1 MHELRKDPVIGR
13 WVIIA
18 SERASR
24 PTDFIVDRQMPSG
37 GSCPFCYGSEDKTPP
52 EVLAYRAPNQAPNS
66 PGWRVRVVPNKYP
79 ALRIEGPLGRRA
91 AGMYDLMNA
100 VGAHEVV
107 IESPDHRAQ
116 LADLTPAQ
124 VSEVLWAYHDR
135 FTDLKKDQR
144 FRYILIFKNQGAE
157 AGATLEHAH
166 TQIIATP
173 VVPKKVMEE
182 IQGARLHYDQRERCI
197 YCDIVHQEIESEAR
211 IVTQNEYFIAI
222 EPFAARFPFE
232 TWILPI
238 VHAAQ
243 FESADAVTIDAL
255 GTLLREVLLRMRG
268 ALDEPPFNYVLHTAP
283 TRGDGVGEF
292 YHWHL
297 EIMPKLTRVA
307 GFEWGSGFYINPT
320 PPEVAADELRRVL
333 PEQAARGAT

>member
-1 MHELRKDPVIGR
+1 
-13 WVIIA
+13 
-18 SERASR
+18 
-24 PTDFIVDRQMPSG
+24 
-37 GSCPFCYGSEDKTPP
+37 
-52 EVLAYRAPNQAPNS
+52 VLAYRPTPSVPDS

-91 AGMYDLMNA
+91 SGMYDLMNA

-116 LADLTPAQ
+116 LADLSAGQ
-124 VSEVLWAYHDR
+124 VAEVLWAYRDR
-135 FTDLKKDQR
+135 FTDLKKDAR

-173 VVPKKVMEE
+173 VVPKRVTEE
-182 IQGARLHYDQRERCI
+182 IQGARHHFDQRERCI
-197 YCDIVHQEIESEAR
+197 YCDILQQELDSQAR
-211 IVTQNEYFIAI
+211 VVARNAHFVAL

-232 TWILPI
+232 TWVLPS
-238 VHAAQ
+238 VHAAS
-243 FESADAVTIDAL
+243 FETIDRDQVTAL
-255 GTLLREVLLRMRG
+255 AALLREVLLRIRH
-268 ALDEPPFNYVLHTAP
+268 ALEEPAFNYVLHTAP
-283 TRGDGVGEF
+283 TRGDGIGEY

-320 PPEVAADELRRVL
+320 PPEAAAQALRDVSL
-333 PEQAARGAT
+333 PS

>member
-18 SERASR
+18 SDRAGR
-24 PTDFIVDRQMPSG
+24 PTDFFIDRQMPSG

-52 EVLAYRAPNQAPNS
+52 EVLAFREAGTAPDT

-107 IESPDHRAQ
+107 IESPDHQAQ
-116 LADLTPAQ
+116 IADLAREQ
-124 VSEVLWAYHDR
+124 IAEVLWAYHAR
-135 FTDLKKDQR
+135 FTDLKKDPR

-157 AGATLEHAH
+157 AGATLEHTH

-173 VVPKKVMEE
+173 VVPKRVTEE
-182 IQGARLHYDQRERCI
+182 IQGSLLHFEQRERCI
-197 YCDIVHQEIESEAR
+197 YCDIIHQEMDSQVR
-211 IVTQNEYFIAI
+211 LVSHNEHFVVL
-222 EPFAARFPFE
+222 EPFASRFPFE
-232 TWILPI
+232 TWILPRR
-238 VHAAQ
+238 HSAY
-243 FESADAVTIDAL
+243 FEALQRHEVEALADALRDAL
-255 GTLLREVLLRMRG
+255 RRMKH
-268 ALDEPPFNYVLHTAP
+268 ALDGPPFNYVLHTSPA
-283 TRGDGVGEF
+283 RGDGVGEF

-320 PPEVAADELRRVL
+320 PPEVAAAALR
-333 PEQAARGAT
+333 EARP

>member
-18 SERASR
+18 SERAGR
-24 PTDFIVDRQMPSG
+24 PTDFVIDRQMPSG
-37 GSCPFCYGSEDKTPP
+37 GTCPFCYGSEERTPP
-52 EVLAYRAPNQAPNS
+52 EVLAFRAQDSLPDA

-107 IESPDHRAQ
+107 IETPDHRTQ
-116 LADLTPAQ
+116 LADLPDAQ
-124 VSEVLWAYHDR
+124 VAEVIWAYRHR
-135 FTDLKKDQR
+135 FMDLAKDER
-144 FRYILIFKNQGAE
+144 FRYILVFKNQGAE

-173 VVPKKVMEE
+173 VVPKRVSEE
-182 IQGARLHYDQRERCI
+182 IDGARQHYEQRERCI
-197 YCDIVHQEIESEAR
+197 FCDVIRQELETRTRVVSADEHFVAL
-211 IVTQNEYFIAI
+211 A
-222 EPFAARFPFE
+222 PFAARFPFE

-238 VHAAQ
+238 RHSARFETLQGAEIAALA
-243 FESADAVTIDAL
+243 S
-255 GTLLREVLLRMRG
+255 TLRATLRRLQN

-283 TRGDGVGEF
+283 THAEGVHES

-320 PPEVAADELRRVL
+320 PPETAAAALR
-333 PEQAARGAT
+333 AAAV

>member
-1 MHELRKDPVIGR
+1 MHELRKDPVTGR

-24 PTDFIVDRQMPSG
+24 PTDFIIDRQMPAG
-37 GSCPFCYGSEDKTPP
+37 GTCPFCYGSEDHTPP
-52 EVLAYRAPNQAPNS
+52 EVLAYRPPDSKPNS

-79 ALRIEGPLGRRA
+79 ALKIEGPLGRRA
-91 AGMYDLMNA
+91 AGLYDLMNA

-107 IESPDHRAQ
+107 IECADHHLQ
-116 LADLTPAQ
+116 LADLDNEQ
-124 VSEVLWAYHDR
+124 VAEVLWAYHDR
-135 FTDLKKDQR
+135 FADLKKDPR

-173 VVPKKVMEE
+173 VVPKRVSEE
-182 IQGARLHYDQRERCI
+182 IQGARLHFEQRERCI
-197 YCDIVHQEIESEAR
+197 FCDLLHQEIEGRTRVVS
-211 IVTQNEYFIAI
+211 QNQHFVAL

-232 TWILPI
+232 TWILPTQ
-238 VHAAQ
+238 HAAH
-243 FESADAVTIDAL
+243 FED
-255 GTLLREVLLRMRG
+255 
-268 ALDEPPFNYVLHTAP
+268 LDEKQVQSLAETLGDTLRRMKVTLETPPFNYVLHTAP
-283 TRGDGVGEF
+283 TRGDGVAEY
-292 YHWHL
+292 YHWHI

-320 PPEVAADELRRVL
+320 PPEVAAEALRS
-333 PEQAARGAT
+333 ASI

>member
-24 PTDFIVDRQMPSG
+24 PTDFAINRQLPSG
-37 GSCPFCYGSEDKTPP
+37 GTCPFCYGSEDKTPP
-52 EVLAYRAPNQAPNS
+52 EVLAYRPSGSTPDSPNWQ
-66 PGWRVRVVPNKYP
+66 VRVVPNKYP

-107 IESPDHRAQ
+107 IESPDHLAQ
-116 LADLTPAQ
+116 LADLPPPQIAA
-124 VSEVLWAYHDR
+124 VLDAYHDR
-135 FTDLKKDQR
+135 FLDLKQDPR

-173 VVPKKVMEE
+173 VVPKRVSEE
-182 IQGARLHYDQRERCI
+182 IQGARLHFEQRERCI
-197 YCDIVHQEIESEAR
+197 YCDIIQQEIEQKSRVVALDEQF
-211 IVTQNEYFIAI
+211 VVL

-232 TWILPI
+232 TWILPRR
-238 VHAAQ
+238 HAAQ
-243 FESADAVTIDAL
+243 FESLDRDGRRAL
-255 GTLLREVLLRMRG
+255 AGMLGEALRRMTV
-268 ALDEPPFNYVLHTAP
+268 ALEQPAFNYVLHTAP
-283 TRGDGVGEF
+283 TRWDGGGEY

-320 PPEVAADELRRVL
+320 PPEAAAEALR
-333 PEQAARGAT
+333 QAEV

>member
-1 MHELRKDPVIGR
+1 MHELRKDPITGR

-24 PTDFIVDRQMPSG
+24 PTDFLIDRQMPSG
-37 GSCPFCYGSEDKTPP
+37 GTCPFCYGSEDRTPP
-52 EVLAYRAPNQAPNS
+52 EVLAYRPETTSPDT

-79 ALRIEGPLGRRA
+79 ALRIEGQLGRRA

-100 VGAHEVV
+100 IGAHEVV
-107 IESPDHRAQ
+107 IECPDHRSQ
-116 LADLTPAQ
+116 LADLSTAQ
-124 VSEVLWAYHDR
+124 VTEVVWAYRDR
-135 FTDLKKDQR
+135 FVDLQRDPR

-173 VVPKKVMEE
+173 VVPKRVTEE
-182 IQGARLHYDQRERCI
+182 IAGARQHFEQRERCI
-197 YCDIVHQEIESEAR
+197 YCDIVRQELELGTRVVSRDEHF
-211 IVTQNEYFIAI
+211 VVI

-238 VHAAQ
+238 EHTANFETISAGQVESLAAALRATLRRIH
-243 FESADAVTIDAL
+243 SALEGPA
-255 GTLLREVLLRMRG
+255 
-268 ALDEPPFNYVLHTAP
+268 FNYVLHTAP
-283 TRGDGVGEF
+283 TGGDGVAEA

-320 PPEVAADELRRVL
+320 PPEAAAEAL
-333 PEQAARGAT
+333 RGAPV

>member
-1 MHELRKDPVIGR
+1 MHELRKDPITGR

-24 PTDFIVDRQMPSG
+24 PTDFIIDRQMPSG
-37 GSCPFCYGSEDKTPP
+37 GTCPFCYGSEDRTPP
-52 EVLAYRAPNQAPNS
+52 EVLAFRPDSSLPDT

-79 ALRIEGPLGRRA
+79 ALRIEGLLGRRA

-107 IESPDHRAQ
+107 IECPEHRLQ
-116 LADLTPAQ
+116 LADLNTAQ
-124 VSEVLWAYHDR
+124 VTEVVWAYRDR
-135 FTDLKKDQR
+135 FVDLQRDPR

-173 VVPKKVMEE
+173 VVPKRVSEE
-182 IQGARLHYDQRERCI
+182 ILGARQHFELRERCI
-197 YCDIVHQEIESEAR
+197 YCDIVRQEIDLGTRVVSR
-211 IVTQNEYFIAI
+211 NDHFVVI

-232 TWILPI
+232 TWILPVEHTANFELI
-238 VHAAQ
+238 RAEQVESLAAALRDTLRRIHAA
-243 FESADAVTIDAL
+243 
-255 GTLLREVLLRMRG
+255 
-268 ALDEPPFNYVLHTAP
+268 LDGPAFNYVLHSAP
-283 TRGDGVGEF
+283 TGGDSVAET

-320 PPEVAADELRRVL
+320 PPEAAAEALR
-333 PEQAARGAT
+333 AARV

>member
-1 MHELRKDPVIGR
+1 MHELRKDPIIGR

-18 SERASR
+18 SDRAGR
-24 PTDFIVDRQMPSG
+24 PTDFVIDRQMPSG

-52 EVLAYRAPNQAPNS
+52 EVLAYRAPGTAPDS

-79 ALRIEGPLGRRA
+79 ALRIEGALGRRA

-107 IESPDHRAQ
+107 IESPDHEAQ
-116 LADLTPAQ
+116 LADFAPRQ
-124 VSEVLWAYHDR
+124 IVDVLWAYHDR
-135 FTDLKKDQR
+135 FVDLKRDPR
-144 FRYILIFKNQGAE
+144 FRYILLFKNQGAE

-173 VVPKKVMEE
+173 VVPKRVSEE
-182 IQGARLHYDQRERCI
+182 IDGARHHFEQRERCI
-197 YCDIVHQEIESEAR
+197 FCDIVHQEIEQGVR
-211 IVTQNEYFIAI
+211 VVTQNEQFVVL

-232 TWILPI
+232 TWILPLR
-238 VHAAQ
+238 HAAQ
-243 FESADAVTIDAL
+243 FETLEADGIEALAVVL
-255 GTLLREVLLRMRG
+255 HETLRRVKA
-268 ALDEPPFNYVLHTAP
+268 ALDGPPFNYVLHTSP

-292 YHWHL
+292 YHWHI
-297 EIMPKLTRVA
+297 EIIPKLTRVA

-320 PPEVAADELRRVL
+320 PPEVAAAELRKASI
-333 PEQAARGAT
+333 E